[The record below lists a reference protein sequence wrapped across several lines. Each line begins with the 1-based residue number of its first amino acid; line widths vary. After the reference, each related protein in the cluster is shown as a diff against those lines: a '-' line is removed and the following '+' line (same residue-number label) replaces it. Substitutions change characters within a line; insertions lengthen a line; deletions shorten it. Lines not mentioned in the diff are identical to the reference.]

1 VVLPLQRRTALEREA
16 GPGLPLRGDCFAL
29 PRCVYGFA
37 HPLAGEKPHVRCMV
51 SESVNASE
59 EEGQREGKQV

>member
-1 VVLPLQRRTALEREA
+1 VVLPLQRRAASEWEA
-16 GPGLPLRGDCFAL
+16 GPGLPVREDCSSL

-37 HPLAGEKPHVRCMV
+37 HPLAGEKPHVQCMV